1 MTKVPNLPFSDRLNF
16 CLEHN
21 LITFLNPV
29 KIDDE
34 INIIAITYDLI
45 HELKKKIPQI
55 SSLNEIAAIIEGFEY
70 GQKRINGKNIRIA
83 YGTKTQLLN
92 FLWME

>member
-1 MTKVPNLPFSDRLNF
+1 MKRNMIV
-16 CLEHN
+16 
-21 LITFLNPV
+21 ITS
-29 KIDDE
+29 
-34 INIIAITYDLI
+34 DLI

-83 YGTKTQLLN
+83 YGTKKQLLD